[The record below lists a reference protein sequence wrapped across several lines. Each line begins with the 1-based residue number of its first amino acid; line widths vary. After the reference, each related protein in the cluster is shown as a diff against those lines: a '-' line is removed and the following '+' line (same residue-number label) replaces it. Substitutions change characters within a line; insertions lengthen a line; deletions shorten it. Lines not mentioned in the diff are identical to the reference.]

1 MSRKVRTCSSSTLN
15 TGKSVCPIPF
25 GKVKEIILAPVG
37 YDISD
42 NITGA
47 QLLTACHAD
56 LPSRIYPI
64 LGIVEYAKDGGDAN
78 VSAVGYGPN
87 EYNGM
92 NAATDQFTVGKYDAA
107 LVRNLLKSAN
117 APLAAFY
124 VDEDNVI
131 HGKRDGNGKLV
142 GFPMTSVY
150 PNATPHASSGS
161 KATLVVNLAHEDV
174 EDDYLNYDYIQLDF
188 NPANY
193 LVGLVEV
200 VFEETATTGKY
211 KLIEKVG
218 GLDVTANFGSALA
231 TGASTCMPSASSVSY
246 DSTNEVII
254 ATGTPALAKPSV
266 LHAAGVD
273 GIVQG

>member
-1 MSRKVRTCSSSTLN
+1 MSRKVRTCSSSGLN

-25 GKVKEIILAPVG
+25 GKVKEIILAPAG
-37 YDISD
+37 YVLDEDIAGS
-42 NITGA
+42 A
-47 QLLTACHAD
+47 LLTACHAD
-56 LPSRIYPI
+56 QPSRIFPI
-64 LGIVEYAKDGGDAN
+64 TGIVEYARDGGDAN

-107 LVRNLLKSAN
+107 LVSSLLKSAN
-117 APLAAFY
+117 VPLSAFY

-131 HGKRDGNGKLV
+131 HGKRDSEGHFI

-150 PNATPHASSGS
+150 PSATPHASSGS

-174 EDDYLNYDYIQLDF
+174 EDDYVNYDYVQLDY

-193 LVGLVEV
+193 LTGLVEV
-200 VFEETATTGKY
+200 VFESAGSGKY
-211 KLIEKVG
+211 RLIEKVG
-218 GLDVTANFGSALA
+218 GLDVTANFGQLLV
-231 TGASTCMPSASSVSY
+231 TGAATCLPSATSVAYNTDNTISA
-246 DSTNEVII
+246 S
-254 ATGTPALAKPSV
+254 GTVTLAKPSV